1 MFTRVSSGCVSQL
14 SKQFQRSLATVS
26 LKENS
31 LWPKYSSKVS
41 INGEIPSVGDYMP
54 DFTGLVATD
63 LSEASFDTFRS
74 KKKVLNIFPSVDT
87 PVCAQ
92 SVAEFNEKVAKISD
106 AHMLCISADLPF
118 ALSRSC
124 ESYANV
130 TALSSYRN
138 DYPAK
143 IGIKIEDGP
152 MAGLA
157 ARALVVLN
165 GNNRVLYSELVPEVS
180 QEPDYDAALAV
191 LVDSHVFI

>member
-1 MFTRVSSGCVSQL
+1 MSRGCVSQL
-14 SKQFQRSLATVS
+14 SNLFQRSLATVS
-26 LKENS
+26 LKGG
-31 LWPKYSSKVS
+31 LIWPKYSSEVS
-41 INGEIPSVGDYMP
+41 TNGELPSVGDYMP

-63 LSEASFDTFRS
+63 LSEASFYTFRS

-92 SVAEFNEKVAKISD
+92 SVAKFNEKVAKISD
-106 AHMLCISADLPF
+106 AHMLCLSADLPF
-118 ALSRSC
+118 AMSRVC

-138 DYPAK
+138 DYPAQ
-143 IGIKIEDGP
+143 IGIKMEDGP
-152 MAGLA
+152 LAGLA

-165 GNNRVLYSELVPEVS
+165 GNNRVLYSELVPEVT

-191 LVDSHVFI
+191 LVESDVFNS

>member
-1 MFTRVSSGCVSQL
+1 MFYGQNIQVKFQL
-14 SKQFQRSLATVS
+14 MVKSL
-26 LKENS
+26 
-31 LWPKYSSKVS
+31 
-41 INGEIPSVGDYMP
+41 PSVIICP
-54 DFTGLVATD
+54 ILQVWLLLILAKHHSIHFVA
-63 LSEASFDTFRS
+63 

-138 DYPAK
+138 DYAAK